1 MRSSASDLCSHAGIC
16 LTQYEQVVMDDFVAS
31 IGVHRFQGTEALKS
45 FLARLKQLGLSEG
58 PGSSRDRTEHN
69 YWHKIVSSLLR
80 IRLLARSHWRDA
92 FFTIIRES
100 EQKPIYE
107 SKKWYSERAT
117 QIRSWLQNLR
127 SLQVIQKDTQNGG
140 MTIPSD
146 LKTGGM
152 DRKSKKILPPVD
164 FAPMGVD
171 PVAKMGEIPAPSG
184 KCSFPVLV
192 DGREEEASGA
202 QRCFSEPNAT
212 KMKFPCM
219 AKGFPIIDLGLT
231 DRSSI

>member
-16 LTQYEQVVMDDFVAS
+16 LSQYDQMVMDDFVTS

-100 EQKPIYE
+100 EQRPIYE

-127 SLQVIQKDTQNGG
+127 SMQVIQKDTKNGG
-140 MTIPSD
+140 MSVPSD
-146 LKTGGM
+146 LTLSGS
-152 DRKSKKILPPVD
+152 DRKGKKILPLVD
-164 FAPMGVD
+164 FLPTGAASTGKLE
-171 PVAKMGEIPAPSG
+171 AIAGQSG
-184 KCSFPVLV
+184 KWSFPVLV
-192 DGREEEASGA
+192 DGEEGKLTEKE
-202 QRCFSEPNAT
+202 RCFSDPNPSKT
-212 KMKFPCM
+212 KFPCI
-219 AKGFPIIDLGLT
+219 AKGYPIIDLGLT
-231 DRSSI
+231 DHSSI